1 MCKNYI
7 DTKCFTSTNQ
17 KICEHKVNA
26 VELDTVGDFVVFPS
40 RFYHRGYYRIASN
53 MTYYTAQLF
62 CKISGNPE
70 AWQNVTRTVNK
81 NIIQGRLQESW
92 LTQLTQDI
100 CYNWDTTYS
109 VNVFPP
115 AKAFDGEKID
125 PTKNRHILRLMFQGV
140 PLIAELVKYFEE
152 EYTNLEVRSVWIIE
166 KSREN
171 DGFQSWHGDFYLGTE
186 VTTTIAVNVG
196 AVTKD

>member
-1 MCKNYI
+1 M
-7 DTKCFTSTNQ
+7 
-17 KICEHKVNA
+17 
-26 VELDTVGDFVVFPS
+26 TVVVDLLK
-40 RFYHRGYYRIASN
+40 ASN
-53 MTYYTAQLF
+53 PNCFIVTGRPRTPRDQGSVESANKVVQQVLKCISSDNR
-62 CKISGNPE
+62 CKIY
-70 AWQNVTRTVNK
+70 AM
-81 NIIQGRLQESW
+81 I
-92 LTQLTQDI
+92 
-100 CYNWDTTYS
+100 WDTTYS

-152 EYTNLEVRSVWIIE
+152 KYTNLEVRSGWIIE

-171 DGFQSWHGDFYLGTE
+171 DGFQSWHRDFYLGTE
-186 VTTTIAVNVG
+186 VTTTIAVDVG

>member
-1 MCKNYI
+1 MCKNNI
-7 DTKCFTSTNQ
+7 DTKCFTSTNK
-17 KICEHKVNA
+17 KICEHEVNA
-26 VELDTVGDFVVFPS
+26 VKLDRVGDFIVFPS

-53 MTYYTAQLF
+53 MTYYTVQLF
-62 CKISGNPE
+62 FKISDNQKT
-70 AWQNVTRTVNK
+70 WQNMTTTFNK

-100 CYNWDTTYS
+100 CINWDTTHS

-140 PLIAELVKYFEE
+140 LFIAELVKYLRRNTQTWK
-152 EYTNLEVRSVWIIE
+152 Y
-166 KSREN
+166 
-171 DGFQSWHGDFYLGTE
+171 
-186 VTTTIAVNVG
+186 AVFG
-196 AVTKD
+196 

>member
-1 MCKNYI
+1 M
-7 DTKCFTSTNQ
+7 
-17 KICEHKVNA
+17 
-26 VELDTVGDFVVFPS
+26 
-40 RFYHRGYYRIASN
+40 
-53 MTYYTAQLF
+53 
-62 CKISGNPE
+62 
-70 AWQNVTRTVNK
+70 TRTVNK

-100 CYNWDTTYS
+100 CINWDTMYS

-140 PLIAELVKYFEE
+140 PLIADLMKYFEE
-152 EYTNLEVRSVWIIE
+152 KYTNLEVCSVWIIE

-171 DGFQSWHGDFYLGTE
+171 DGFQSWDRDFYLGTE
-186 VTTTIAVNVG
+186 VTTTIAVYVG